1 MTPPPKKKKN
11 SWIVRQ
17 SGDFPEIPEGG
28 GGVGWGGRVSGATCR
43 TEPQRILGIDV
54 TFWERFSVP
63 FLLLEE

>member
-1 MTPPPKKKKN
+1 MTPPQKKN
-11 SWIVRQ
+11 SWKVKQ

-28 GGVGWGGRVSGATCR
+28 VGGRVSGATCR

-54 TFWERFSVP
+54 TFWERFSLH